1 MDFFNAPAL
10 LLLIIVPIALL
21 FLLWRGIA
29 RSRAI
34 QRIGNPELIASLIQ
48 QVSPARRR
56 LNATLWLITLIFL
69 IFSLARPIWGVEAEV
84 IETDGVA
91 VMLVLDISRSM
102 DAQDISP
109 SRIGRAKLD
118 MGQLIQGLEGQDV
131 GITLFAGESF
141 VYMPFTYDTLSA
153 LTFLDA
159 VSTRSTSNQ
168 GTALYAGLQDAVNAF
183 ENRNL
188 STQKVVVLASDG
200 ENHQL
205 TLSDTINQA
214 IENNVIVH
222 TLGYGT
228 EEGGQIPLYDE
239 NGALTGFQT
248 DSAEAI
254 VTSGLDETELRAI
267 ASDTGGIYQ
276 QVTAEDDVIT
286 PLLESIGNLETSR
299 LGEQVVT
306 RSVERFGLFVLFAL
320 LALSLEMLLPENRQG
335 D

>member
-1 MDFFNAPAL
+1 MTVRWQEQAGVWLIGGLIL
-10 LLLIIVPIALL
+10 LLVERILRQTVFRRYPNGIFQHTCPPAFDTCADCAVVFAVA
-21 FLLWRGIA
+21 GIA

-56 LNATLWLITLIFL
+56 LKATLWLITLIFL
-69 IFSLARPIWGVEAEV
+69 IFALARPIWGVEAEV

-91 VMLVLDISRSM
+91 VMIVLDISRSM
-102 DAQDISP
+102 DTQDITP
-109 SRIGRAKLD
+109 SRIERAKLD
-118 MGQLIQGLEGQDV
+118 MGQLIEGLEGQDV

-141 VYMPFTYDTLSA
+141 PYMPFTYDILSA
-153 LTFLDA
+153 QTFLDA

-168 GTALYAGLQDAVNAF
+168 GTALYSGLQDAVDAF

-248 DSAEAI
+248 DSTEAI
-254 VTSGLDETELRAI
+254 VTSRLDETELRAI

-276 QVTAEDDVIT
+276 QVTAEDDVINAT
-286 PLLESIGNLETSR
+286 IR
-299 LGEQVVT
+299 
-306 RSVERFGLFVLFAL
+306 R
-320 LALSLEMLLPENRQG
+320 
-335 D
+335 DW